1 MTNQT
6 GGGQLP
12 SMSRGLARPLMTAL
26 AAALLLAST
35 MMALAPAA
43 GPDEAEA
50 SVSRGTVAG
59 WVSFKAFSK
68 SNYADVT
75 ITYYD
80 GGQRSQTKRVYNYAT
95 FGCAKYAPL
104 TGGYFLTGNCFEFTN
119 IRKNQTVSIKVR
131 YQEGLIRY
139 KSDWFSW
146 WESFN
151 WMGVIKNW

>member
-1 MTNQT
+1 MTSQT
-6 GGGQLP
+6 GGGH
-12 SMSRGLARPLMTAL
+12 SRSLWRRLYRPLMTAL
-26 AAALLLAST
+26 AAVLVLASA
-35 MMALAPAA
+35 MVALAPATD
-43 GPDEAEA
+43 PDEAEA

-59 WVSFKAFSK
+59 WVSFKAFSN
-68 SNYADVT
+68 STYADVT
-75 ITYYD
+75 ITYTD
-80 GGQRSQTKRVYNYAT
+80 GGQRSQIKRVYNYAT

-104 TGGYFLTGNCFEFTN
+104 TGGYFLTGNCYEFTN
-119 IRKNQTVSIKVR
+119 IPKSQTVYIKVR

>member
-1 MTNQT
+1 MTSQAA
-6 GGGQLP
+6 GRSSQ
-12 SMSRGLARPLMTAL
+12 SRPRRFTKPLLAVL
-26 AAALLLAST
+26 AAALVLASA

-50 SVSRGTVAG
+50 AVSRGTVAG
-59 WVSFKAFSK
+59 WVSFKAFSN
-68 SNYADVT
+68 STYADVT
-75 ITYYD
+75 ITFYD
-80 GGQRSQTKRVYNYAT
+80 GGWRSQTKRVYNYAT

-104 TGGYFLTGNCFEFTN
+104 TGGYFLTGNCYEFTN
-119 IRKNQTVSIKVR
+119 IPKSQTVYIKVR